1 MATMLE
7 SLKLLF
13 CVAMKT
19 KGMKCRIID
28 DVHWEGVR
36 VENKIRPDAR
46 MGEAAELV
54 LGSSAYEAFHVA
66 SPKECLKI
74 SEKVFLEVQDY
85 KEKADEESRK
95 SEGNTTPDH
104 G

>member
-1 MATMLE
+1 MAIMLE
-7 SLKLLF
+7 SIKLLF

-19 KGMKCRIID
+19 KGMRRRVID
-28 DVHWEGVR
+28 DVHWEEVR
-36 VENKIRPDAR
+36 VQNKIKPNAQI
-46 MGEAAELV
+46 EKAAKLV
-54 LGSSAYEAFHVA
+54 LGSSDYEAFHAA

-74 SEKVFLEVQDY
+74 SEKVFLKVQDY

-95 SEGNTTPDH
+95 SKGSTTPDH